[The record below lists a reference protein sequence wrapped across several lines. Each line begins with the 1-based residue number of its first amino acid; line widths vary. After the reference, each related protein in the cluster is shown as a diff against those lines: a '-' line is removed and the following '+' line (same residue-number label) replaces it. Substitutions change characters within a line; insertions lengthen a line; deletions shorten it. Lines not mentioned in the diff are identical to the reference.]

1 MKQSSFTIKNKQDLQ
16 DSIEIVKQQARA
28 MKNLSS
34 VHVSIFVDMEHVQV
48 FEAMKQAVLEVFPDA
63 QIIGSVSRAGVVN
76 GRLIIRNVMLNFT
89 LLEHSDVRVVSFDF
103 CQMSSRQAGEKLLG
117 ILQADE
123 NVRAVGIIST
133 GFHLDI
139 NPFFHEASK
148 SRKDIVFFGGLAD
161 DGSYGKTGVVYT
173 QDAVLQQGV
182 AVVIFS
188 GSELHI
194 HGSSSL
200 GWKPLGRSMTVT
212 RTAGEF
218 CLQEL
223 DNRPAYEV
231 FARYLGI
238 EDNDKFGLESLTFPF
253 YLERHGTV
261 LTRHPQRC
269 LEDGSILLGADICAG
284 EKIRLSYGDPGIII
298 ENALTLQEEMTL
310 FRPEAIFVVSCVGRW
325 LLLGSDTEKEFSVTR
340 HLAPSMGF
348 YAYGEFM
355 RDKNGEIMV
364 SNMTMITVGM
374 REGAGS
380 PAKKMEK
387 IAYPQLNAHR
397 SLMAH
402 LIRFIEATNKE
413 LEESNAKL
421 ARQAKLDSMT
431 KLLNRGAMNLRLEA
445 MLAQAGSG
453 DPPLSVLMMD
463 IDDFK
468 GINDTFG
475 HAMGD
480 TAIEAIAG
488 ILRLEMRE
496 NDSAS
501 SRWGGD
507 EFFVAFHGRDV
518 KECRLAAAR
527 IHRQVESLDFLP
539 DGRKL
544 TVSIG
549 MVTARPEDTMES
561 LYHRVDAALYEAKR
575 SCGKNTVVFG

>member
-1 MKQSSFTIKNKQDLQ
+1 MRQSSFSIQNKQDLQ
-16 DSIEIVKQQARA
+16 DSIETVRRQASA
-28 MKNLSS
+28 MKHLSS
-34 VHVSIFVDMEHVQV
+34 VHVSIFVDMEHVQI
-48 FEAMKQAVLEVFPDA
+48 FEEIKQSVLEVFPEA
-63 QIIGSVSRAGVVN
+63 QIIGAVSRAGVVN
-76 GRLIIRNVMLNFT
+76 GQLIIRNVMLNFT
-89 LLEHSDVRVVSFDF
+89 LFERSEVRCISFDF
-103 CQMSSRQAGEKLLG
+103 CQMSSRQAGERLLG
-117 ILQADE
+117 ILQADPD
-123 NVRAVGIIST
+123 VMAVGIIST

-139 NPFFHEASK
+139 NPFFHEVSK
-148 SRKDIVFFGGLAD
+148 SRREIVFFGGLAD

-173 QDAVLQQGV
+173 QDTVLQQGV

-188 GSELHI
+188 GSDLHI
-194 HGSSSL
+194 QGSSSL

-212 RTAGEF
+212 RTEGEF

-223 DNRPAYEV
+223 DNHPAYEV

-253 YLERHGTV
+253 YLERQGTV

-269 LEDGSILLGADICAG
+269 LEDGSILLGADIRMG
-284 EKIRLSYGDPGIII
+284 EKLRLSYGDPGIII
-298 ENALTLQEEMTL
+298 ENALALQEEMAL
-310 FRPEAIFVVSCVGRW
+310 FRPEAVFVVSCVGRW

-364 SNMTMITVGM
+364 SNMTMITIGM
-374 REGAGS
+374 REGAGH
-380 PAKKMEK
+380 PAKKVEK
-387 IAYPQLNAHR
+387 IAYPQLNSHR

-431 KLLNRGAMNLRLEA
+431 KLLNRGEMNLRLES
-445 MLAQAGSG
+445 MMEQASLGNQ
-453 DPPLSVLMMD
+453 PLSVLMMD

-480 TAIEAIAG
+480 TAIESIAE
-488 ILRLEMRE
+488 ILRIEMRE
-496 NDSAS
+496 SDSAS

-507 EFFVAFHGRDV
+507 EFFVAFHGMDV
-518 KECRLAAAR
+518 KECRLAAER
-527 IHRQVESLDFLP
+527 IHQRVESLDFLP
-539 DGRKL
+539 EGRKL

-549 MVTARPEDTMES
+549 MVTARKEDTAES
-561 LYHRVDAALYEAKR
+561 LYHRVDEALYEAKR
-575 SCGKNTVVFG
+575 SSGKNTVVFG